1 MDEFCIM
8 YSQYGYNQNFK
19 QGLLFNLVVL
29 IALKL
34 RLDEL
39 WVPSLFSTII
49 FDLQGSL
56 FFNTMKKNFK
66 LAQPRF

>member
-1 MDEFCIM
+1 M
-8 YSQYGYNQNFK
+8 NFVLCTHNMATTK
-19 QGLLFNLVVL
+19 TASKVLLFNLVVL
-29 IALKL
+29 IAFKL

-56 FFNTMKKNFK
+56 FFKTMKKNSK
-66 LAQPRF
+66 LAQP

>member
-8 YSQYGYNQNFK
+8 CSQYGYNQNFK

-39 WVPSLFSTII
+39 WVPSLFSPII
-49 FDLQGSL
+49 FDLQRSL
-56 FFNTMKKNFK
+56 FFNTMKKNSK
-66 LAQPRF
+66 LAQP

>member
-8 YSQYGYNQNFK
+8 CSQYGYNQNFK

-56 FFNTMKKNFK
+56 FFNTMKKNSK
-66 LAQPRF
+66 LAQP

>member
-8 YSQYGYNQNFK
+8 YSQYGYNQNCK